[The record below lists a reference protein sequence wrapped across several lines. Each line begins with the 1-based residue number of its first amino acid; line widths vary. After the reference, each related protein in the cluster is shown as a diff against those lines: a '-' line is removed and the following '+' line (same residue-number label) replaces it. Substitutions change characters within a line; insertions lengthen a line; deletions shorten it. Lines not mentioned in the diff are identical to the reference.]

1 MLQKIKS
8 AKQFSNLIIYG
19 FGQGFSLIVPLLIMP
34 YIVGLCGIDG
44 QGKISISLGIAYFLI
59 VIIDY
64 GVDIVGVKEISVNRD
79 DAEKLKSIIST
90 AYCARFLLLCAVL
103 VLASVVFFTIPFF
116 YKEKT
121 LFFLCLPILIGQFIN
136 PTWVYQGIE
145 HYKWI
150 AFLNIFSK
158 VIYATG
164 IFIFIRVPGDY
175 IYANMWWGIGGI
187 TANAIAFLYLRKKY
201 RLSFNDTDKHKIRE
215 YLKANFS
222 FFFSQLFVS
231 AQFYLPIIL
240 IGFISNDSVAGKY
253 SIVDRVINMFKTYL
267 TVFFSFV
274 YPRVCYLA
282 EENVKEGMRFWK
294 RYNGLNLTAIVF
306 GILVMF
312 YFAEPI
318 ISYFKAN
325 EVTEIAGYLRFGLIV
340 PLLLAISMPLKQLLL
355 GFGRQKLYIRL
366 TMILVLFN
374 GLLLAILLYFYGVYG
389 VLASLIITEV
399 ITAGVYAYNIK
410 DKLFRTVNG

>member
-1 MLQKIKS
+1 M
-8 AKQFSNLIIYG
+8 IYG

-34 YIVGLCGIDG
+34 YIVGLCGLDG

-79 DAEKLKSIIST
+79 NEEKLKSIIST
-90 AYCARFLLLCAVL
+90 AYCARFFLLCAVL
-103 VLASVVFFTIPFF
+103 AGASVVFFTIPFF
-116 YKEKT
+116 YKEKV

-158 VIYATG
+158 VIYAVG
-164 IFIFIRVPGDY
+164 IFLFIRVPGDY

-187 TANAIAFLYLRKKY
+187 TANTIAFLYLRKKF
-201 RLSFNDTDKHKIRE
+201 RLSVNDTDKHKVRE

-222 FFFSQLFVS
+222 FFSSQLFVS
-231 AQFYLPIIL
+231 AQFYLPIML
-240 IGFISNDSVAGKY
+240 IGFISNEYVAGKY
-253 SIVDRVINMFKTYL
+253 SIVERIINMFKTYL

-282 EENVKEGMRFWK
+282 EENIKAGMRFWK
-294 RYNGLNLTAIVF
+294 RYNGLNFIAITF
-306 GILVMF
+306 GVLVMF
-312 YFAEPI
+312 YLAEPI
-318 ISYFKAN
+318 IVYFKAI
-325 EVTEIAGYLRFGLIV
+325 EVTEIAGYLCFALIL
-340 PLLLAISMPLKQLLL
+340 PLILAVSMPLKQLIL

-366 TMILVLFN
+366 TMALVLFN
-374 GLLLAILLYFYGVYG
+374 GIVMAILLYFYGIYG

-399 ITAGVYAYNIK
+399 ITACVYAHGIK
-410 DKLFRTVNG
+410 DKLSRTVNG